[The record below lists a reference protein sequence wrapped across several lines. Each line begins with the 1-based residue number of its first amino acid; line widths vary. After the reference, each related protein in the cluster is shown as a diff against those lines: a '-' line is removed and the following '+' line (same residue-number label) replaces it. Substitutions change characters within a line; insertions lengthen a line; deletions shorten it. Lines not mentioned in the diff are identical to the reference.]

1 MIHAMPAFSFAKW
14 PSGLSESSSNVPS
27 STTWP
32 LCTTIILLHFWIV
45 DMRWAMTML
54 VRPSIA
60 RSSAYCTISWLCSS
74 SADVASSK
82 IKILGFFIRARAMA
96 TLCFW
101 PPESLEPLS
110 PQTFSNPGCNCYS
123 CALTLFLSMS
133 SSNNVLYLSS
143 TCVRLFRRIKF
154 WKLSS
159 GSDPSALIFYSCC
172 R

>member
-1 MIHAMPAFSFAKW
+1 MFVCSLVNMIHAMPAFSFAKW

-74 SADVASSK
+74 KADVASSK
-82 IKILGFFIRARAMA
+82 IRILGFLMRARAMA
-96 TLCFW
+96 TRCFY
-101 PPESLEPLS
+101 PPDSFDPFR
-110 PQTFSNPGCNCYS
+110 PHIFWKPGCS
-123 CALTLFLSMS
+123 CFS
-133 SSNNVLYLSS
+133 SSRTLAASTNSSNMERYCSS
-143 TCVRLFRRIKF
+143 TR
-154 WKLSS
+154 
-159 GSDPSALIFYSCC
+159 
-172 R
+172 